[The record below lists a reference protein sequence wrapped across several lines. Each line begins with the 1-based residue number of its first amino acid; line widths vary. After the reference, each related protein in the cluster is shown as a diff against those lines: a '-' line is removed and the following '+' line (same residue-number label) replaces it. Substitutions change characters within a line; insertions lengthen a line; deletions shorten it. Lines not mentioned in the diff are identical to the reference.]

1 MMLLKLNSP
10 QEVES
15 WCCCE
20 SKALVFL
27 EAMFTSL
34 PAMNFQGLAG
44 NQVNQEREY
53 LHVGC

>member
-20 SKALVFL
+20 IKALVFL
-27 EAMFTSL
+27 EAMFTSF
-34 PAMNFQGLAG
+34 AMNFQGLAG
-44 NQVNQEREY
+44 NQVDQV
-53 LHVGC
+53 L